1 MEAPPENF
9 AYTLL
14 LSPDFSKPDA
24 LAVIDVKPD
33 SSTYSQIVHTVTMP
47 NKGDEF
53 HHFGWNACSSALS
66 PLAGHA
72 FLERRYLIIPGIRS
86 SRIYIVD
93 TKPDPTQAKIHKI
106 IEPEEIFRKTGYSR
120 PHTIHC
126 GPEGIYVSTLGGGGK
141 DGTDGPPGVFIMD
154 CETFEVLGRWEIDR
168 GPQTLHYDF
177 WWNLPRDYMVTSE
190 WALPPQFEN
199 GIVPEDLLSNK
210 YGHRIH
216 FWDLRAR
223 RNVQTID
230 LGANHQMA
238 LEVRPAHDPV
248 REYGFLGVVVDTT
261 NLEGS
266 IWTWW
271 REGGKFHIEKT
282 ATIPPEPASKDQLP
296 PLLQGFGAVPPLVTD
311 IDSVDGRQV
320 SLRLLLGHRRD
331 ASIRCHRS
339 AEAEACRIGPHRRHR
354 ATHAASERQGLCR
367 RSADG
372 RDQPRRQARLLDQ
385 LALFDLGRP
394 VLSGWCSG
402 RRGDGQRKSGRRART
417 GQGLLGRAS
426 PTDIGRIRSGSTA
439 VTARPIHSAIRRSEF
454 ERKRIDDGL
463 ALAGGH
469 RERPLSRRQP
479 GNGVAARRFGG
490 IDGTELALR
499 CWRRSG
505 RWRPATCWRCCSC
518 CFRSRCSSPSSN
530 GSARSRSAPASLSSA
545 SVSSGLSTGAIH
557 GRWRGYRRRNWGS
570 GRSRLPSPMARRL
583 MLVPIYLG
591 LCREADLDTAHAAA
605 GTLMNANLGMAVLVA
620 IVHATAMIAAG
631 GCLAWLVYRYL
642 GLKFVSRSWFNL
654 DTAWAVSLIL
664 VGVVALGFGLAE

>member
-1 MEAPPENF
+1 MTLRPDPTFYASPKLAMEAPPESF

-24 LAVIDVKPD
+24 LAVIDVKPG
-33 SSTYSQIVHTVTMP
+33 SPTFSQIVHTVTMP

-53 HHFGWNACSSALS
+53 HHFGWNACSSSLS
-66 PLAGHA
+66 PLTGHA

-93 TKPDPTQAKIHKI
+93 TKPDPTKAKIHKI
-106 IEPEEIFRKTGYSR
+106 IEPEEIFKKTGYSR
-120 PHTIHC
+120 PHTVHC

-282 ATIPPEPASKDQLP
+282 ATIPPEPAPKDQLP

-311 IDSVDGRQV
+311 IDLSMDDKFLYVACWGTGEMRQYDVTDPRKPKLAGSVHVGGIVRRTPHPNGKAYAGGPQMVEISRDGKRV
-320 SLRLLLGHRRD
+320 YWTNSLYSTWDDQFYPNG
-331 ASIRCHRS
+331 IPG
-339 AEAEACRIGPHRRHR
+339 AEVMANANP
-354 ATHAASERQGLCR
+354 AAAS
-367 RSADG
+367 S
-372 RDQPRRQARLLDQ
+372 
-385 LALFDLGRP
+385 
-394 VLSGWCSG
+394 W
-402 RRGDGQRKSGRRART
+402 QRTT
-417 GQGLLGRAS
+417 GSAS
-426 PTDIGRIRSGSTA
+426 PTDTGRIRSGSKA
-439 VTARPIHSAIRRSEF
+439 VTVRRIRSAIRRLEF
-454 ERKRIDDGL
+454 ERGGLDTCL
-463 ALAGGH
+463 ALAGCR
-469 RERPLSRRQP
+469 RERPLPRRKS
-479 GNGVAARRFGG
+479 GNGVAARRFGW
-490 IDGTELALR
+490 IDGQEFARLV
-499 CWRRSG
+499 G
-505 RWRPATCWRCCSC
+505 RAW
-518 CFRSRCSSPSSN
+518 
-530 GSARSRSAPASLSSA
+530 
-545 SVSSGLSTGAIH
+545 
-557 GRWRGYRRRNWGS
+557 
-570 GRSRLPSPMARRL
+570 
-583 MLVPIYLG
+583 
-591 LCREADLDTAHAAA
+591 
-605 GTLMNANLGMAVLVA
+605 
-620 IVHATAMIAAG
+620 AAG
-631 GCLAWLVYRYL
+631 GRPSACNASDASSLRVADRARRMAAPDTDRRQPPRHRVRCLPACRPAPST
-642 GLKFVSRSWFNL
+642 GIGA
-654 DTAWAVSLIL
+654 DTADAIGALVLRGGNRTWRGIDAGADLSRALPGLRLRQGPRGGRDPHQCQSRDGRAGLHHPRHRDDRRRRMFSVAGLSLSRPQIFVAEL
-664 VGVVALGFGLAE
+664 VQSG